1 MINNTDS
8 ITTQTLHWKSFFLKN
23 QSLKKKK
30 KKKKIKKKKKKK
42 NSNFNFYK

>member
-8 ITTQTLHWKSFFLKN
+8 ITTHKLYIEKVFLKN

-30 KKKKIKKKKKKK
+30 KNWKKKQKFKL
-42 NSNFNFYK
+42 